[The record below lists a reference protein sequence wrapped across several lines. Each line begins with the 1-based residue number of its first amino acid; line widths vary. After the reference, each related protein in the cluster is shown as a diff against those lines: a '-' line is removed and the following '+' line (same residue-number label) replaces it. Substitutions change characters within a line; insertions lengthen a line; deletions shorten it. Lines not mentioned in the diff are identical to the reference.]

1 MYFII
6 AFQIY
11 FILVVYSYF
20 ESLREDPSGST
31 AGQLLTDEEQ
41 LWYVTLLCLFVPYK
55 LWSYPVISFPLVHHL
70 SSLLPWL
77 TLFVFP
83 EPYPSHHSL
92 FSLQISLSTLFL
104 NLSVWPLKWK
114 KWVFTWA
121 WSHFWWSHK
130 NGFNVFFIWQMQVG
144 GPPPYAKFWAAEVVE
159 WKKQL
164 NCFQSPLFSLD
175 HRGWALT
182 N

>member
-20 ESLREDPSGST
+20 ESLREDPSGSI
-31 AGQLLTDEEQ
+31 AGFVDGRGTVMVC
-41 LWYVTLLCLFVPYK
+41 YTLPCLFVPYK
-55 LWSYPVISFPLVHHL
+55 LWSYPLISFRLVHL
-70 SSLLPWL
+70 LLSLLPWL

-92 FSLQISLSTLFL
+92 FSLQISLSILFI

-114 KWVFTWA
+114 KWVFRWVC
-121 WSHFWWSHK
+121 SYFWWIHK
-130 NGFNVFFIWQMQVG
+130 NGFNFFFIWQMQVG
-144 GPPPYAKFWAAEVVE
+144 GPPVYAV
-159 WKKQL
+159 L
-164 NCFQSPLFSLD
+164 S
-175 HRGWALT
+175 RGSCLVT
-182 N
+182 